1 MTRKSA
7 LINLVLILLPF
18 AMMEG
23 VFRLLPVS
31 NPPYLLP
38 VTARDPV
45 AHFQPDIAYV
55 FSKGW
60 DFSIRAR
67 KRSNNFGYNNISDY
81 RPDETTPL
89 LMVIGD
95 SFVEAHAV
103 DAGKSAAEL
112 LNSALAGRGRVYS
125 IGLSG
130 APLSQYL
137 VFADFARTT
146 FRPNAMAFV
155 IIENDFDESLLKYK
169 SDPRFHYFE
178 ENGSGFVLR
187 RVDYE
192 LSTPKRIL
200 RRSAFIRYVMNN
212 LMAEHTLANL
222 RRILLPSGEP
232 EAGPAAP
239 AALERRIQDSKK
251 AIDHFLDQVPLAS
264 GLDRESVLLVLD
276 ARRPAIY
283 SPEAL
288 LEADEGYGARMRR
301 YFMTQARARGHE
313 VLDMEPAFI
322 RRHRLDHSRFEFSID
337 AHWNELGNE
346 LVASEM
352 RRSAVFTRAIGGRGP
367 IEGHARASR

>member
-1 MTRKSA
+1 M
-7 LINLVLILLPF
+7 
-18 AMMEG
+18 
-23 VFRLLPVS
+23 
-31 NPPYLLP
+31 
-38 VTARDPV
+38 
-45 AHFQPDIAYV
+45 